1 MNETNDIGDLEDR
14 LIVLEGIV
22 DELKE
27 SGLLKPQLE
36 IVIVYQLLSQYVT
49 LEDSVLAAID
59 SLSSSISLDQQ
70 KQLIQHTEK
79 YNELGCEFQDT

>member
-36 IVIVYQLLSQYVT
+36 IVIVY
-49 LEDSVLAAID
+49 
-59 SLSSSISLDQQ
+59 
-70 KQLIQHTEK
+70 
-79 YNELGCEFQDT
+79 